1 MTTRAKLNLSSCTA
15 STMLLLNVFSKRL
28 EIPEPFQWILL
39 LGVFIP
45 LGLTFYFIKKQKQ
58 EKLASAGS
66 TDATPQTASESVK
79 KARNRLILIMVIGV
93 VVGLCSPFWMP
104 LTGTSSG
111 PVVDLICGLITAAIV
126 CIIFGLRLRKLR

>member
-1 MTTRAKLNLSSCTA
+1 
-15 STMLLLNVFSKRL
+15 VFSKRL

-58 EKLASAGS
+58 EKLAPADS
-66 TDATPQTASESVK
+66 TDATPQAAAEPVK
-79 KARNRLILIMVIGV
+79 KARRRLILIMVIGV
-93 VVGLCSPFWMP
+93 VIGLCSPFWMP
-104 LTGTSSG
+104 LTGTTSG